1 MNGNGVVDKSLNVI
15 VKPPK
20 ALTAHERAAW
30 GRLRAANPALYS
42 PYFHFE
48 YTDLVGTLRDDIRV
62 AIVTRNSDPIAFFPY
77 QASKNS
83 KTAYAR
89 PVGAPMTDYHGFIQA
104 PGTNLDATQILEN
117 AGVGAFHFN
126 ALVDTDKQFTDDIQS
141 IDDGTMLDISQGA
154 DAWRKARESS
164 YRRALK
170 SHRRRVRKTEEEY
183 GKRRFVFKSRDRDI
197 FDQLITWK
205 KQKFQDTGKY
215 DVLSNDW
222 TYQLLEKLLERS
234 PKAALRADMHALYFG
249 DRLSAIDL
257 GLTDGLTFHSW
268 IVGYNNDF
276 HTLAPGIQLLEG
288 LIDAA
293 SMQGYQRIDLGAGT
307 DGYKRHYASEP
318 VQVASG
324 FVAIKGAA
332 AALSQIYGAAE
343 RLSENAPIGSLS
355 KVPGKMRR
363 RYSQIAA
370 CDSTL
375 SGRAKALISAV
386 ATAGKG

>member
-1 MNGNGVVDKSLNVI
+1 MSKTPTVIIKS
-15 VKPPK
+15 PK

-30 GRLRAANPALYS
+30 ARLRAANPALYS
-42 PYFHFE
+42 PYFHFDYAE
-48 YTDLVGTLRDDIRV
+48 LVGSLRDDIRV
-62 AIVTRNSDPIAFFPY
+62 AVISHDSGPIAFLPY

-104 PGTNLDATQILEN
+104 PGTNLDIAQILQD
-117 AGVGAFHFN
+117 AGIGAFHFS
-126 ALVDTDKQFTDDIQS
+126 ALVDTDNQFTDHIQTT
-141 IDDGTMLDISQGA
+141 DDGTMLDISQGA
-154 DAWRKARESS
+154 DSWREGRESG
-164 YRRALK
+164 YRRAMK
-170 SHRRRVRKTEEEY
+170 SHRRRVRKSEEEY
-183 GKRRFVFKSRDRDI
+183 GQRRFVFKSRDREI
-197 FDQLITWK
+197 FDQLIIWK

-215 DVLSNDW
+215 DVLSNEW

-234 PKAALRADMHALYFG
+234 PKAGLRADMHALYFG
-249 DRLSAIDL
+249 DTLAAIDL
-257 GLTDGLTFHSW
+257 GLTDGVTFHSW

-293 SMQGYQRIDLGAGT
+293 TLQGYKRIDLGVGT
-307 DGYKRHYASEP
+307 DGYKKYYASEP
-318 VQVASG
+318 VQVSSG
-324 FVAIKGAA
+324 FVAIKGTAA
-332 AALSQIYGAAE
+332 KLSQIYGAAE
-343 RLSENAPIGSLS
+343 RLSENAPIGPLS

-370 CDSTL
+370 CDTTL

-386 ATAGKG
+386 ATASKG